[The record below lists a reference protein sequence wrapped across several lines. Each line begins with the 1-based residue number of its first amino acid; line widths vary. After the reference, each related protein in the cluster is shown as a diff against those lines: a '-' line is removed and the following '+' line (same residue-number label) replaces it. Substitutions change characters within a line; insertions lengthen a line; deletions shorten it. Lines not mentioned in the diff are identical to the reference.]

1 LIQIAS
7 TNKQKKYLTRVMRK
21 IYYLIALAF
30 LTLGL
35 IIFSTTA
42 DAGGPWNDQYCD
54 VEVTKIKVVNEK
66 GEVLEN
72 LTEEK
77 VVCNDGASDFLF
89 NMGIAENCEMY
100 TWDMP
105 VGEVVITQRQV
116 ICKRMDQ
123 SGYEIVQGYHS
134 ID

>member
-1 LIQIAS
+1 
-7 TNKQKKYLTRVMRK
+7 MRK
-21 IYYLIALAF
+21 IYYLIALLF

-35 IIFSTTA
+35 VIFSTTV
-42 DAGGPWNDQYCD
+42 DAGGPWNNQYCD
-54 VEVTKIKVVNEK
+54 VEVTKIKVIDQQGNV
-66 GEVLEN
+66 VEN

-77 VVCNDGASDFLF
+77 LVCNDGASDFLHD
-89 NMGIAENCEMY
+89 MGIAESCEMY

-105 VGEVVITQRQV
+105 VGEVVITQRQ
-116 ICKRMDQ
+116 IACKKIDG

>member
-1 LIQIAS
+1 
-7 TNKQKKYLTRVMRK
+7 MRK
-21 IYYLIALAF
+21 IYYLIALLF

-42 DAGGPWNDQYCD
+42 DAGGPWNNQYCD
-54 VEVTKIKVVNEK
+54 VEVTKIKVIDQQGNV
-66 GEVLEN
+66 VEN
-72 LTEEK
+72 LTEETL
-77 VVCNDGASDFLF
+77 VCNDGASDFLHD
-89 NMGIAENCEMY
+89 MGIADSCEMY

-105 VGEVVITQRQV
+105 VGEVVITQRQ
-116 ICKRMDQ
+116 IACKKIDG